1 MTKSG
6 SKPSWPGLGPFDRG
20 SDDLRRSWQQEP
32 RNRSLDEMGFG
43 PFSRGREPVGLLKK
57 CAKCGAQYTFPQVV
71 DEGQGEIERRCPK
84 CGAVLDKINRK
95 QWEAARERWERRKAR
110 MFKRPPGLPADAAA
124 GPAAPDQG
132 EVDQSS
138 EEKDTGDPPDT
149 DL

>member
-1 MTKSG
+1 
-6 SKPSWPGLGPFDRG
+6 
-20 SDDLRRSWQQEP
+20 
-32 RNRSLDEMGFG
+32 
-43 PFSRGREPVGLLKK
+43 VGLLKK
-57 CAKCGAQYTFPQVV
+57 CAKCGAQFTFPQVV

-95 QWEAARERWERRKAR
+95 QWEAARERWQRRKAR